1 MFRQRLTTQDIIPDI
16 YYHIARNMRG
26 RHYSFDHIRQVVIQ
40 RGLSWE
46 KSLQLVAE
54 IEHDEIAQR
63 PKVHFPVQKMG
74 FGRHFSCGLCILIAG
89 GLLLPVL
96 VQFSLLFVWLLL
108 LPLTLLAAF
117 WMMRGLLLVVE
128 RFL

>member
-1 MFRQRLTTQDIIPDI
+1 
-16 YYHIARNMRG
+16 
-26 RHYSFDHIRQVVIQ
+26 
-40 RGLSWE
+40 
-46 KSLQLVAE
+46 
-54 IEHDEIAQR
+54 
-63 PKVHFPVQKMG
+63 
-74 FGRHFSCGLCILIAG
+74 
-89 GLLLPVL
+89 VL